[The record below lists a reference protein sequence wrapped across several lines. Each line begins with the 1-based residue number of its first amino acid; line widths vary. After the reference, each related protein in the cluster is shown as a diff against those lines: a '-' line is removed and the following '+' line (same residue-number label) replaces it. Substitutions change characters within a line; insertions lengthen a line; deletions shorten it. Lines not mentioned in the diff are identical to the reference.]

1 MVIIAAHNINISQRN
16 DYIYTL
22 LFFYLR
28 LAKNV
33 YLEIFLGRQKWPLN
47 IIVYD
52 WIVGRLTEVW
62 QCVLNNKKEKQEVL
76 NYYSL
81 VGY

>member
-1 MVIIAAHNINISQRN
+1 MVRNAAHNVNKSQRN

-33 YLEIFLGRQKWPLN
+33 YLEIFLRRQEAGRSP
-47 IIVYD
+47 
-52 WIVGRLTEVW
+52 LTEVA
-62 QCVLNNKKEKQEVL
+62 VE
-76 NYYSL
+76 YYSI
-81 VGY
+81 